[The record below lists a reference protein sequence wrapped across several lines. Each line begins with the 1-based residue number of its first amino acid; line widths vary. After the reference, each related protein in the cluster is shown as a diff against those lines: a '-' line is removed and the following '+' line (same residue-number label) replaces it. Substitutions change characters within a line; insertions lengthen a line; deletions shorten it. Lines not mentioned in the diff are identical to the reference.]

1 MSSVATPAPA
11 PRRRRRR
18 RTERERRQT
27 RLAWLLL
34 VPSLAIVA
42 LVAAYPLAKTIY
54 QSFTNQQF
62 LAALQPTKWIGLENY
77 RTAWHDPAWKHAVIL
92 TPKFTVI
99 TVSFEFMRCL
109 IIAHVV
115 NS

>member
-1 MSSVATPAPA
+1 MSSVVTPAPA

-18 RTERERRQT
+18 RTKLQRRQT

-42 LVAAYPLAKTIY
+42 LVAAYPLGKTIY

-62 LAALQPTKWIGLENY
+62 LAGLEPTKWIGLDNY
-77 RTAWHDPAWKHAVIL
+77 RTVWHDPAGKHAVIL
-92 TPKFTVI
+92 TLKFTVI
-99 TVSFEFMRCL
+99 TVGFEFVL
-109 IIAHVV
+109 
-115 NS
+115 